1 MGGSKLK
8 EKGFLGKIVYGY
20 NHLEEYLLIGSLVF
34 SVLLVFFQVV
44 MRTVFKNSLSWSEEL
59 TRYLFIWSGF
69 ISVSYCTKKCIS
81 IKIEQFVA
89 MFPRRGKAL
98 FKVVNHTIELAL
110 FLYLI
115 PYAVLYLKSA
125 FESGQVSPACQIP
138 MYYIQAA
145 PLFSFVLVAF
155 RIIQRW
161 IIEFKIVI
169 RKDEEKE
176 EK

>member
-1 MGGSKLK
+1 MLK
-8 EKGFLGKIVYGY
+8 WLDE
-20 NHLEEYLLIGSLVF
+20 NLEEFLMVALLIAMTVIMGIQVF
-34 SVLLVFFQVV
+34 A
-44 MRTVFKNSLSWSEEL
+44 
-59 TRYLFIWSGF
+59 RYALGF

-155 RIIQRW
+155 RIVQRW

>member
-1 MGGSKLK
+1 MLK
-8 EKGFLGKIVYGY
+8 WLDE
-20 NHLEEYLLIGSLVF
+20 NLEEFLMIALLIAMTVIMGIQVF
-34 SVLLVFFQVV
+34 ARYALGA
-44 MRTVFKNSLSWSEEL
+44 SLSWSEEL

-155 RIIQRW
+155 RIVQRW

-176 EK
+176 GK

>member
-1 MGGSKLK
+1 MPVTPTIEVDDTLK
-8 EKGFLGKIVYGY
+8 ERSSHGSFELPIETYTDNCEIFHSLY
-20 NHLEEYLLIGSLVF
+20 NHWHDE
-34 SVLLVFFQVV
+34 
-44 MRTVFKNSLSWSEEL
+44 
-59 TRYLFIWSGF
+59 
-69 ISVSYCTKKCIS
+69 
-81 IKIEQFVA
+81 IEQFVA

-115 PYAVLYLKSA
+115 PFAVLYLKSA

-145 PLFSFVLVAF
+145 PLVSFVLVAF